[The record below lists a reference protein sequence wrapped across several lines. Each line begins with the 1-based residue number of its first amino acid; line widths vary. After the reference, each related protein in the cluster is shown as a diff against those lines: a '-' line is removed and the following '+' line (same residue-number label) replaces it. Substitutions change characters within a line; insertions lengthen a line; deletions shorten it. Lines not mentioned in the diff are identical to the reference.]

1 MQVEIK
7 SRHFNLGEKQK
18 EKIINDLEKL
28 ERFSPRP
35 PVSARM
41 TIVNEKSRF
50 TADLSFFLKN
60 SDFRTKVEGSDPEL
74 AADEAIENIRT
85 QLQRFKGKMVSRQKG
100 EEGGLGRAMVI
111 EGEEF
116 LEPPGTELPTEG
128 FHLKDMSVN
137 NAMDVFRSSA
147 RPFLVFRNTDT
158 TKICVVYKRD
168 DGQIG
173 LLESREE

>member
-28 ERFSPRP
+28 ERYSPRP

-74 AADEAIENIRT
+74 AADEAIDNIRT
-85 QLQRFKGKMVSRQKG
+85 QLQRFKGKMVSRKKG
-100 EEGGLGRAMVI
+100 EEGGLGRAMVR
-111 EGEEF
+111 EVADL
-116 LEPPGTELPTEG
+116 LEPPGTDVPSEG
-128 FHLKDMSVN
+128 FILKDMSVN
-137 NAMDVFRSSA
+137 NAMDVFQSSS
-147 RPFLVFRNTDT
+147 RPFLVFRNSDT
-158 TKICVVYKRD
+158 AKICVVYKRD
-168 DGQIG
+168 NGQLG
-173 LLESREE
+173 LLESQEE